1 MIMDYNLYLFSNL
14 VKLYDKEFEELPYD
28 EQFDR
33 LPTMYDDFHD
43 SKFNVYSKS
52 EYDCIIDYL
61 NYKYKIIYDILGN
74 RVYEITKII
83 HDYNENKYDILGNRV
98 YEITKIIH
106 DYNENKLTN

>member
-14 VKLYDKEFEELPYD
+14 VKLYDIDFEELPYD
-28 EQFDR
+28 EQYNR
-33 LPTMYDDFHD
+33 LPSMYDDFHD

-61 NYKYKIIYDILGN
+61 NYKYGNGYLSVTN

-83 HDYNENKYDILGNRV
+83 NNYNENK
-98 YEITKIIH
+98 
-106 DYNENKLTN
+106 

>member
-1 MIMDYNLYLFSNL
+1 MTMDYNLYLFSNL

-33 LPTMYDDFHD
+33 LPTMYDDFCD
-43 SKFNVYSKS
+43 SNFNVYNKS

-61 NYKYKIIYDILGN
+61 TYKHKDEFDIFGN

-83 HDYNENKYDILGNRV
+83 NNYNENN
-98 YEITKIIH
+98 
-106 DYNENKLTN
+106 